1 MASSS
6 CLPKGLALG
15 PASSSRGR
23 VLVRAPICAS
33 LNEQNAMSRRAAILL
48 SASPLLLASAT
59 LPARAAFI
67 DMTDVRKTG
76 AKEGMDSAD
85 QARDDNEDARK
96 RFAFQSYN
104 KMSPAEHQKRAKES
118 YARLQKDVKSYLDKK
133 QFPRVSN
140 ELSLQIGNLRYD
152 LRQIASAGDKAAR
165 KAAEKESKQALK
177 ALETLD
183 QYARQNKANEANQA
197 YADALQKLG
206 NLVKAYG

>member
-15 PASSSRGR
+15 ASLELAGEGSWSG
-23 VLVRAPICAS
+23 LQYALG
-33 LNEQNAMSRRAAILL
+33 LNEQNAIVPGAQLSSSALLHSCWRRRL
-48 SASPLLLASAT
+48 

-96 RFAFQSYN
+96 RFAF
-104 KMSPAEHQKRAKES
+104 
-118 YARLQKDVKSYLDKK
+118 QKDVKSYLDKK